1 MISLRLPAKTG
12 YDEVAIGDNHTYRRI
27 ATCLTLQEEID
38 RMPDETDS
46 DKENLKD
53 AIIELIKQYCMDNI
67 YKGFDDDC
75 KGEMLH
81 YSLSDVHQKDMEN
94 IMVVIADKEEKGDTI
109 YWRDSSRVMYEDYT
123 VEEFKKLYTDA
134 KIYKTINKL
143 YSDGLEQVVLNAF
156 KNDDVDAMREVRWG
170 YELPADVRAEVDKQV
185 ITIED
190 ISAEELAA
198 YKEARDIE
206 I

>member
-27 ATCLTLQEEID
+27 ATCLILQEEID

-46 DKENLKD
+46 DKENLKN

-94 IMVVIADKEEKGDTI
+94 IMVVIADKEARGDTI

-123 VEEFKKLYTDA
+123 EPLTVKESTTVYA
-134 KIYKTINKL
+134 KGINSVGETIL
-143 YSDGLEQVVLNAF
+143 PFGLCHLRSASAAIIRRLLVLTC
-156 KNDDVDAMREVRWG
+156 G
-170 YELPADVRAEVDKQV
+170 
-185 ITIED
+185 
-190 ISAEELAA
+190 
-198 YKEARDIE
+198 
-206 I
+206 

>member
-12 YDEVAIGDNHTYRRI
+12 YDEVAIDDNHTYRRI
-27 ATCLTLQEEID
+27 ATCLILQEEID

-46 DKENLKD
+46 DKENLKN

-67 YKGFDDDC
+67 YMGFDDDC

-94 IMVVIADKEEKGDTI
+94 IMVVIADKEARGDTI

-123 VEEFKKLYTDA
+123 VAEFKKLYADA

-156 KNDDVDAMREVRWG
+156 ENDDVETMREVRWG
-170 YELPADVRAEVDKQV
+170 YELPAYIRAEVDTQV
-185 ITIED
+185 TTIED
-190 ISAEELAA
+190 ITAEELAVF
-198 YKEARDIE
+198 KEARGIE